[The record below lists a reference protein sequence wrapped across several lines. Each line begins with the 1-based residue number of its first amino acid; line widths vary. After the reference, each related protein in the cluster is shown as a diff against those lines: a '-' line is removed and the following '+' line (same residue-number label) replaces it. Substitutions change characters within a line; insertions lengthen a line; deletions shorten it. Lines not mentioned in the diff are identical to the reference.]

1 MESKT
6 KNKKNQRNKKIVAL
20 FLIIVFIIIGVLA
33 IFHKSQLLTNKK
45 TSLKVPPPLLPT
57 KPLKT
62 QSSAK
67 TFFATNG
74 QTTVYKINKNNKWA
88 VIFNGKKGKY
98 YDYVSNPVFSADGNQ
113 LAYNAEINGQAL
125 VVINNIQEINAY
137 QKADN
142 IVFSPNGQQIAFVAA
157 KDNNTFII
165 ISGPAPGSPATSSS
179 TIPTS
184 VTSPVYQEST
194 VTVSGDVT
202 NVSVSDSGQATYQVQ
217 SENETAT
224 VVDNQIVSTAPVN
237 SSTNTTNTTT
247 TSSSNSTS
255 SDSVNNSTSNSS
267 DPNAY
272 HYPYAISTHKDI
284 DLSKDPNRLNHS
296 ACDKSSDKQCNF

>member
-6 KNKKNQRNKKIVAL
+6 KNKKNQRNKKILAL
-20 FLIIVFIIIGVLA
+20 FLIIVFIITGVLA

-45 TSLKVPPPLLPT
+45 TSLKAPPPLPPV
-57 KPLKT
+57 KPLKI
-62 QSSAK
+62 QSNAK

-88 VIFNGKKGKY
+88 VIFNGQKGKY
-98 YDYVSNPVFSADGNQ
+98 YDYVSNPVFSVDGNQ
-113 LAYNAEINGQAL
+113 LAYNAETNGQAL
-125 VVINNIQEINAY
+125 VIINNIQEINAY

-142 IVFSPNGQQIAFVAA
+142 IVFSPNNQQIAFVAA
-157 KDNNTFII
+157 KDDNTLII
-165 ISGPAPGSPATSSS
+165 ISGPVSDSPVDSSS

-202 NVSVSDSGQATYQVQ
+202 NVSVSDSGQVTYQVQ
-217 SENETAT
+217 SGNETAT
-224 VVDNQIVSTAPVN
+224 VVDNQIVSTTSTD
-237 SSTNTTNTTT
+237 SSSSPTDTTSDTSSASTSD
-247 TSSSNSTS
+247 TSSSSTS
-255 SDSVNNSTSNSS
+255 SNSN
-267 DPNAY
+267 Y

-284 DLSKDPNRLNHS
+284 DLSKDQNQLNFS
-296 ACDKSSDKQCNF
+296 ACGGSSGKQCNF